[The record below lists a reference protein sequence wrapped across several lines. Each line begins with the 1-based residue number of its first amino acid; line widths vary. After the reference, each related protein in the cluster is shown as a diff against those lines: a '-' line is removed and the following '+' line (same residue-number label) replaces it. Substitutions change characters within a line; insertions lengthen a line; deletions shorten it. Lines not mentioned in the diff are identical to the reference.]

1 MAVSQYALKWDKY
14 EENMKTFF
22 EEIKGQS
29 EFADVTLVTGDG
41 QHLDVHRLIL
51 SSFSPVL
58 RTMFGQKSSS
68 NTLLFLR
75 GVSSKCLGAILN
87 FMYLGEVNILEDDL
101 EEFLAVAKDL
111 EMKGL
116 TNEGTLTSTQVPQ
129 KPQQAQK
136 VMESQNIKSAD
147 ENFQDLDLKNDDLE
161 ELDHQ
166 LKMLNEMNLP
176 AKEEKPNEV
185 DEPKEFVTLDEVAIA
200 HNDKALVDGSV
211 DFQYD
216 GTISRRELEDLLSKS
231 MVKIV
236 GGFSC
241 TNCDKKTFGSKN
253 GRSHMK
259 RHIEAK
265 HIPGLEFNC
274 PQCGQ
279 KFSSR
284 NSVTRH
290 IMRLH
295 KMQ

>member
-1 MAVSQYALKWDKY
+1 M
-14 EENMKTFF
+14 
-22 EEIKGQS
+22 G
-29 EFADVTLVTGDG
+29 
-41 QHLDVHRLIL
+41 
-51 SSFSPVL
+51 
-58 RTMFGQKSSS
+58 
-68 NTLLFLR
+68 
-75 GVSSKCLGAILN
+75 
-87 FMYLGEVNILEDDL
+87 MYLGEVNILEEEL
-101 EEFLAVAKDL
+101 NEFLAVAKDL

-116 TNEGTLTSTQVPQ
+116 TNEGTLASTRVPQ
-129 KPQQAQK
+129 KPQLAQK
-136 VMESQNIKSAD
+136 AMESQNLKSAD
-147 ENFQDLDLKNDDLE
+147 KNFQDLDLKNGDLE

-185 DEPKEFVTLDEVAIA
+185 EDSNVTLDEVAIA
-200 HNDKALVDGSV
+200 NNDKALVDGGV
-211 DFQYD
+211 DYQYD

-259 RHIEAK
+259 RHIESK

-290 IMRLH
+290 IM
-295 KMQ
+295 